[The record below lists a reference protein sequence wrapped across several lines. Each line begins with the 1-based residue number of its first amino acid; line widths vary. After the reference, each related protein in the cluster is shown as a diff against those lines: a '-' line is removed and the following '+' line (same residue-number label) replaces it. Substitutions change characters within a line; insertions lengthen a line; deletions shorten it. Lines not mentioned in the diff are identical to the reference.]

1 MAENRLPIKLVM
13 PKQGVERRVRGG
25 GGQNKPFR
33 IVNGEY
39 RKGLSKQ
46 ISGIQQSIL
55 NSTADSAH
63 APVRVELIS
72 EALAKSHRPER
83 LFSER
88 TCPIIGAGK
97 LGELFVK
104 ATPTGLSRLDEMVLG
119 NDSVQVTKELSC
131 VNKIEP
137 ITPDFRRHN
146 IATNDL
152 FRRSP
157 RRKSGVLTRV
167 RLFDY
172 GPSRNQHRLVQDFR
186 ESCREL
192 GVSISQQGYSLK
204 SHTYSVECRDAED
217 IDVLAN
223 IVGVRSIQQMP
234 LLRTVR
240 QKSINPTKLP
250 PLTVPSASGGD
261 DVPVVVIVDSG
272 VSDVLPE
279 LKEWVF
285 GRDSYVARPYQNTDH
300 GTFVAGLICW
310 GAKLNP
316 TLQGINHD
324 PCGVFDVQILPNSD
338 PQEGATESITES
350 EFLVSL
356 ESSLQQLASKYKVW
370 NLSLGTDSV
379 CTLDEFSPLAEE
391 FDNLQEK
398 YQVSFVISAG
408 NYTSPPL
415 LDYPRKGE
423 QITAGRITSPA
434 DSVLGV
440 AVGAISHVDYKKVG
454 PRQNDPS
461 AFSRHGS
468 GPNYVIKPDLV
479 HYGGACTTDA
489 SHTSGVRSI
498 NGTAAVENSGTSFAT
513 PFVSRT
519 LAQIYHQIIPAPSP
533 VLARA
538 LLTHHARDPRTNG
551 RVPDG
556 EENFFGFGRPAPV
569 PYCLECTPYSSTLV
583 FDDVLRPGYFLEWND
598 FPYPA
603 SLNRGGR
610 YFGEIWMTVAFA
622 PTRGARWGTEY
633 CETHINAHFGVYH
646 EQVSR
651 STGEVTTRFR
661 GLVPPEHKNRGV
673 LYESYQVS
681 QLRKWAPVRTY
692 YGLLGDKGEKGLRW
706 RLKLQLLTRH
716 GIDNEE
722 SLKPQPFSVVITI
735 ADPKGKAPV
744 YDEMSRMVLNR
755 YQSQNIAV
763 RAAARVQTRGPESM
777 S

>member
-25 GGQNKPFR
+25 GGQNRPFR
-33 IVNGEY
+33 IVDNKY
-39 RKGLSKQ
+39 RRGLSDQ
-46 ISGIQQSIL
+46 ISRIQQSVF
-55 NSTADSAH
+55 NSTANSPH
-63 APVRVELIS
+63 APVRVELIP

-104 ATPTGLSRLDEMVLG
+104 ATPRGLNSLEEMVLG
-119 NDSVQVTKELSC
+119 NDTVLVKKELSC
-131 VNKIEP
+131 VNKVEQ
-137 ITPDFRRHN
+137 ITSDFRRNN
-146 IATNDL
+146 IATNDV
-152 FRRSP
+152 FRRCP
-157 RRKSGVLTRV
+157 RSESGVLTRV

-172 GPSRNQHRLVQDFR
+172 GTRYDQHQLVKEFH
-186 ESCREL
+186 ESCKKL
-192 GVSISQQGYSLK
+192 GVSISQHGYSPT
-204 SHTYSVECRDAED
+204 SHIYSVECQSVED
-217 IDVLAN
+217 IDALSN
-223 IVGVRSIQQMP
+223 IIGVRSIQHMP

-240 QKSINPTKLP
+240 QKSINPTTLP
-250 PLTVPSASGGD
+250 PLTVPNDSVGD

-272 VSDVLPE
+272 VTDVLPE
-279 LKEWVF
+279 LNEWVF
-285 GRDSYVARPYQNTDH
+285 GRNSYVAAPYQNTDH

-310 GAKLNP
+310 GAELNP
-316 TLQGINHD
+316 TLEGISHD
-324 PCGVFDVQILPNSD
+324 PCGVFDLQILPNSD
-338 PQEGATESITES
+338 PQAGPTESITEP

-356 ESSLQQLASKYKVW
+356 ESSLQQLASTYKVW
-370 NLSLGTDSV
+370 NLSLGTDYV

-391 FDNLQEK
+391 LDNLQER

-415 LDYPRKGE
+415 LDYPREGE
-423 QITAGRITSPA
+423 QVTAGRITSPA
-434 DSVLGV
+434 DSILGV
-440 AVGAISHVDYKKVG
+440 AVGAISHVDYKSVG
-454 PRQNDPS
+454 PAQNNPS

-479 HYGGACTTDA
+479 HYGGACSSDA
-489 SHTSGVRSI
+489 SHMSGVRST

-519 LAQIYHQIIPAPSP
+519 LAQIYHQIVPTPSP

-583 FDDVLRPGYFLEWND
+583 FDDVLRPGYFLEWDD

-603 SLNRGGR
+603 SLKRSGR

-651 STGEVTTRFR
+651 STGEVTTKFR
-661 GLVPPEHKNRGV
+661 GLVPPEHKNPGV

-692 YGLLGDKGEKGLRW
+692 YGRLGDNGQKGLRW

-716 GIDNEE
+716 GIDNDETLE
-722 SLKPQPFSVVITI
+722 PQPFSVVITI

-763 RAAARVQTRGPESM
+763 RPAARVQTRGPEIGS
-777 S
+777 